1 MTTWSLIKFIVK
13 NETTL
18 FLTITFILL
27 ISGLVETL
35 GLLFIA
41 PIVDIITSAGVAE
54 SSRITNG
61 MIQFIDLLGFPSEL
75 WFLFLIYIFISIISG
90 VLATLSLF
98 MVQKIKYS
106 FCERLI
112 SETLTDI
119 FNAKW
124 LFFTSIQQGKLLNT
138 LTRELQIVGDTLAGF
153 GRFASTLLQALVF
166 VIVPFYVSWKVMSIT
181 MIIIF
186 FIYLPLMLI
195 GKFSERLG
203 KMNTLAGNDFM
214 TSLQESLGTV
224 KVILGYGAQEKNT
237 NLIRK
242 KFSKAIDAAV
252 KTAVFDSGL
261 QNTIISFA
269 ALGLASVFFVSN
281 GIGIPLSEIAII
293 FISFVRVSG
302 KVGKIIKEKNLLD
315 RSLPSLGQ
323 VDEIRKHAIN
333 LKQTSGNILY
343 KNFQKNVSISN
354 LTFAYPEQ
362 EPVLKNI
369 SLEIR
374 KGSMV
379 AIVGESGAGKS
390 TLIDMIMGFNDP
402 DSGTIMVDKIPLK
415 EFEINSFRKR
425 IGYVPQESVLFNMTI
440 SENIRWAN
448 EKASLEEIKRV
459 CQSANADTFIES
471 FPDKYDT
478 LVGDRGIRLSGGQL
492 QRVALARAIIRKP
505 DILILDEATSSL
517 DTKSERL
524 IQEAIEKIAQ
534 ETTIIVIA
542 HRLSTITKA
551 DHIYILENGSV
562 VEHGDYQKLMDN
574 NNLFSQMVK
583 AQEFKA

>member
-1 MTTWSLIKFIVK
+1 M
-13 NETTL
+13 
-18 FLTITFILL
+18 
-27 ISGLVETL
+27 
-35 GLLFIA
+35 
-41 PIVDIITSAGVAE
+41 
-54 SSRITNG
+54 
-61 MIQFIDLLGFPSEL
+61 
-75 WFLFLIYIFISIISG
+75 
-90 VLATLSLF
+90 
-98 MVQKIKYS
+98 
-106 FCERLI
+106 
-112 SETLTDI
+112 
-119 FNAKW
+119 
-124 LFFTSIQQGKLLNT
+124 
-138 LTRELQIVGDTLAGF
+138 
-153 GRFASTLLQALVF
+153 
-166 VIVPFYVSWKVMSIT
+166 
-181 MIIIF
+181 
-186 FIYLPLMLI
+186 
-195 GKFSERLG
+195 
-203 KMNTLAGNDFM
+203 
-214 TSLQESLGTV
+214 
-224 KVILGYGAQEKNT
+224 
-237 NLIRK
+237 
-242 KFSKAIDAAV
+242 
-252 KTAVFDSGL
+252 
-261 QNTIISFA
+261 
-269 ALGLASVFFVSN
+269 FFVSN